1 MNRHLYKDEGLTFS
15 VGFASLD
22 WGRDEDQYVPNGC
35 TWYRCI
41 LPAQQLNLAG
51 IHASFGFLSIK
62 QNGKFVI
69 KRLND
74 TFSHRHRIIVL
85 KVIMSAQTL
94 EAMPKAQA
102 LGQKI
107 VVDIDDL
114 HEELHETNH
123 AHAST
128 DPSKSKENNREI
140 YAEIIKNADA
150 LICSTPF
157 IEQYYKNKYP
167 KKPIFMVRNA
177 IDIDRWTRFKT
188 VKRKPIIGWLGATP
202 WRSLDLEQ
210 ISPFFND
217 YLVSRDA
224 RFHHAGHIPW
234 AGPAYLRLNITPD
247 LCSVSP
253 MVPLYDLPNV
263 YANFDIGIVP
273 LNDIPFNRA
282 KSFIKGIEYAAA
294 GIPFVASNLP
304 EYKYLADAGVGRV
317 ASSREEWE
325 HHLDS
330 FMNVAK
336 REEESRNARVVV
348 SKNFSI
354 AQTASQ
360 WIEVFNKIAEL

>member
-15 VGFASLD
+15 VGFASMD
-22 WGRDEDQYVPNGC
+22 WSQSGEDTLPNGC
-35 TWYRCI
+35 TYYRCI
-41 LPAQQLNLAG
+41 LPAQQLNIAG

-62 QNGKFVI
+62 PNGKFVI
-69 KRLND
+69 KRLNG
-74 TFSHRHRIIVL
+74 TFSQKHEIIVL
-85 KVIMSAQTL
+85 KVIMSIQTL
-94 EAMPKAQA
+94 DAMAKAQSM
-102 LGQKI
+102 GQKI

-234 AGPAYLRLNITPD
+234 AGPAYLRLNISPD

-282 KSFIKGIEYAAA
+282 KSFIKGLEYAAA

-317 ASSREEWE
+317 ASLREEWE

-336 REEESRNARVVV
+336 REEESRKARVVV
-348 SKNFSI
+348 SKKFSI
-354 AQTASQ
+354 KQTAPQ